1 MVSGSSR
8 AGIILAL
15 LCLIP
20 AVSAVSATPLVYG
33 DAPGQMLSDPTPL
46 NVWNVPLKIVA
57 LEILSIAAPA
67 ALFIPI
73 QLLFSLS
80 AWLYLGHRRVSDRNV
95 LDNQVRNVI
104 YVCIRENPGIQRAVL
119 ARLLQT
125 NIGTVRY
132 HVDVL
137 CRTRKVVAGQ
147 NGKKLRYYANGET
160 CSDLEKK
167 VAGYLAEGPK
177 SAILDVVVQCPGS
190 TRKDIASSLAM
201 SGPDITWHMRT
212 LIEDGIVRSERSGRN
227 VRYDL
232 CPDAKEYFIL
242 HASGKSGLG
251 AGT

>member
-20 AVSAVSATPLVYG
+20 AVSAVSAAPLVYG

-46 NVWNVPLKIVA
+46 YAWNIPLKIVV

-73 QLLFSLS
+73 QFLFSLS

-95 LDNQVRNVI
+95 LDNQVRKAA
-104 YVCIRENPGIQRAVL
+104 YACIRENPGIHMAAL
-119 ARLLQT
+119 ARLLRT

-132 HVDVL
+132 HVEVL
-137 CRTRKVVAGQ
+137 CRTGMVVAGQ
-147 NGKKLRYYANGET
+147 NGKTVRYYANGET

-167 VAGYLAEGPK
+167 VAGYLTEGPK
-177 SAILDVVVQCPGS
+177 SAILDVVVQHPGS
-190 TRKDIASSLAM
+190 TRKDIVSSLAM
-201 SGPDITWHMRT
+201 SGPDISWHMRT

-227 VRYDL
+227 VRYYL
-232 CPDAKEYFIL
+232 CPDAKECFVL

-251 AGT
+251 AST

>member
-1 MVSGSSR
+1 MVSGLLT
-8 AGIILAL
+8 AGITLAL
-15 LCLIP
+15 ICLIP
-20 AVSAVSATPLVYG
+20 AVSAGSAAPLAYG

-46 NVWNVPLKIVA
+46 NVWNVPLKIVV

-73 QLLFSLS
+73 QFLFSLS

-95 LDNQVRNVI
+95 LDNQVRKAA
-104 YVCIRENPGIQRAVL
+104 YACIRENPGIHMAAL
-119 ARLLQT
+119 ARLLRT

-132 HVDVL
+132 HVEVL
-137 CRTRKVVAGQ
+137 CRTGKVAAGQ
-147 NGKKLRYYANGET
+147 NGKKVRYYANGGT

-167 VAGYLAEGPK
+167 VTGYLTEGPK
-177 SAILDVVVQCPGS
+177 SAILDVVVQHPGS

-201 SGPDITWHMRT
+201 SGPDISWHMRT

-232 CPDAKEYFIL
+232 CPDAKECFFL